1 MKLRSYQIAKSVNI
15 FKDSKDL
22 SLGLTIA
29 GGLDTNFEK
38 IFIKAVIP
46 NSCAAKSKKLK

>member
-1 MKLRSYQIAKSVNI
+1 VNI

-29 GGLDTNFEK
+29 GGVDTNFEK
-38 IFIKAVIP
+38 IFHSRIFQGALMKNVLFV
-46 NSCAAKSKKLK
+46 C